1 MCHRFTPLVGDEV
14 DRVIGY
20 LQAVRRALVEGACL
34 EEALPRLAPA
44 GSVPWEALDCFPG
57 SPCEVVVAEDDVLKK
72 QETIWGVAV
81 EWRRGL
87 VFNARLES
95 ALRGEGLWR
104 EATET
109 GRCLVPVRAFYETR
123 NVEPPSDQPSLTLDA
138 SGSASKGSRKPQYRF
153 TSPADEALLLA
164 GLVVEGNRLA
174 VVTTEPNALMAPIHN
189 RMPLVLSAQEAW
201 TWLEGVPEAQALLA
215 DRAQV
220 DLAVQELPAPDKT
233 KRGGAVSD
241 PGADQLSL
249 F

>member
-14 DRVIGY
+14 DRVMDY
-20 LQAVRRALVEGACL
+20 LQAVRRALAEGACL
-34 EEALPRLAPA
+34 EAGAPRLAPA
-44 GSVPWEALDCFPG
+44 GSVPLEALDCFPG
-57 SPCEVVVAEDDVLKK
+57 SPCEVVVAEDGILEKR
-72 QETIWGVAV
+72 ETIWGVAV
-81 EWRRGL
+81 EWRKGL

-104 EATET
+104 EAMAT

-123 NVEPPSDQPSLTLDA
+123 NVEPPSDQPSLALDA
-138 SGSASKGSRKPQYRF
+138 LGSASKGNRKPQYRF
-153 TSPADEALLLA
+153 TSSADEALLLA

-201 TWLEGVPEAQALLA
+201 MWLEGVPEARALLA

-220 DLAVQELPAPDKT
+220 DLAVQELPASDKT
-233 KRGGAVSD
+233 KRGRAVSD